1 MGRVRAVPHLYI
13 VVYGLSVCT
22 IFSTS
27 SDKRYD
33 IMGGVIDHKVCVLN
47 LGNVIP
53 LLQSVTSSSPHKT
66 QHTNLLTCSHFL
78 YGCLKPFSI

>member
-33 IMGGVIDHKVCVLN
+33 IMGG
-47 LGNVIP
+47 G
-53 LLQSVTSSSPHKT
+53 
-66 QHTNLLTCSHFL
+66 LLTIKCVF
-78 YGCLKPFSI
+78 